1 MKEKKKYISGTDT
14 AIAGGSFEI
23 NSRFGDAGAE
33 FLKGLRGVD
42 YEKGVVLNRNLIRT
56 TTQEIKL
63 DNLYKSLEKSASVAD
78 KYQLLPKN
86 ITNIMK
92 QGSISIDDSKA
103 LEQALQTLKTS
114 SIPDATISQIQQDIS
129 SVLSSFN
136 RSLAGKLKQLQTS
149 TKVAEEFKLIPKDI
163 SKLLKK
169 GSLSAKDLTN
179 LEKFQQTL
187 KHTSVSTPEAQ
198 QALNQVKTD
207 LNNTLTLVKTN
218 RGFSAEVVYT
228 NKQNAEAI
236 IAKSSRR
243 YARSEDLDTFGK
255 NDSVV
260 DIVEIVDGKQIA
272 TGQMKIVTNPENLID
287 KIAGGKTG
295 NNDLSRYL
303 TNDKLLIL
311 EKDVEIAKQHCRN
324 KATSLL
330 QQAEHLDK
338 IGDSQKA
345 AQLRQHAENYYQLEK
360 KIVSVGMDAD
370 TITESFLNPK
380 LTTFKNIASVSHR
393 AGLEGAKLG
402 AAIGGS
408 ISLITNML
416 AVKSGDKEFSEALM
430 DTTTGTLKA
439 AGFGYA
445 TAFAGSATKTLLQQ
459 SQSQALRSISKTGLP
474 GMIVSLCA
482 STTKSIY
489 SYTRGDIDEGQLM
502 QDLGGIT
509 TGAIASSLFTVTGQA
524 LIPIPVLGGI
534 IGSMV
539 GCIVVNT
546 FYDGFF
552 QALNDAKLAKEN
564 RIMVEMRCEAARKL
578 SQQYR
583 EHFEWLFDT
592 KLSELQ
598 QEKQQLLHILN
609 QEHINADD
617 FCSGMNQFASFLGKK
632 LTINSMTELDEAMLS
647 DQPIVI

>member
-1 MKEKKKYISGTDT
+1 MNLKKYISGTDT
-14 AIAGGSFEI
+14 AIAGGLFEI

-42 YEKGVVLNRNLIRT
+42 NQTGQIFDRSLSKVANYKLN
-56 TTQEIKL
+56 
-63 DNLYKSLEKSASVAD
+63 
-78 KYQLLPKN
+78 P
-86 ITNIMK
+86 
-92 QGSISIDDSKA
+92 
-103 LEQALQTLKTS
+103 
-114 SIPDATISQIQQDIS
+114 QDIER
-129 SVLSSFN
+129 N
-136 RSLAGKLKQLQTS
+136 IK
-149 TKVAEEFKLIPKDI
+149 
-163 SKLLKK
+163 
-169 GSLSAKDLTN
+169 
-179 LEKFQQTL
+179 
-187 KHTSVSTPEAQ
+187 Q
-198 QALNQVKTD
+198 QA
-207 LNNTLTLVKTN
+207 
-218 RGFSAEVVYT
+218 GFSAEVASVS
-228 NKQNAEAI
+228 KKNAEAI
-236 IAKSSRR
+236 INKSPSRFS
-243 YARSEDLDTFGK
+243 RSEDIAHYGK
-255 NDSVV
+255 NHNTV
-260 DIVEIVDGKQIA
+260 DIVEQVDGVEVS
-272 TGQMKIVTNPENLID
+272 TSQMKFVSKPDELLK
-287 KIAGGKTG
+287 KIAKGDGFGGK
-295 NNDLSRYL
+295 NDLSRYL
-303 TNDKLLIL
+303 DVDKLELPTEQV
-311 EKDVEIAKQHCRN
+311 EKARQICQEQA
-324 KATSLL
+324 ASLR
-330 QQAEHLDK
+330 QQAQHLLKQGQTELAQQKLNQADK
-338 IGDSQKA
+338 YDTLQTKISDSG
-345 AQLRQHAENYYQLEK
+345 
-360 KIVSVGMDAD
+360 IS
-370 TITESFLNPK
+370 TEEARHYRLNPVK
-380 LTTFKNIASVSHR
+380 ETIKDIAHTSHR